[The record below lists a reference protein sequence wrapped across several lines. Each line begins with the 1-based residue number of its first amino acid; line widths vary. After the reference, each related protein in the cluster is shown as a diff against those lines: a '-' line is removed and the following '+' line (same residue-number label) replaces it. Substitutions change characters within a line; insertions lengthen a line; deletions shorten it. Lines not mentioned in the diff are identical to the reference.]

1 MTDFDCGIEEGW
13 HQCERHDERRPK
25 TRGCCA
31 GCSPKC
37 SAAGLCPR
45 GGLGAGGSE
54 GKPQVERSRRGG
66 KTRSS
71 CDWSGGRRLAGCSQL
86 VLLSQAEATLRQA
99 AWLFAAVD
107 IMMRR
112 TPRSR
117 DFACLPGRSGSL
129 SERPP
134 QTEPVTTETRLGS
147 RTPTPILPGGM
158 TLRLLLLAWKRCRHA
173 CLKARMGVQAGP
185 EEAQLGLLCL
195 GPGPVGVRGQSSAPR
210 CRALSPHAGG
220 RARS

>member
-54 GKPQVERSRRGG
+54 GKPQVERTRRGG

-134 QTEPVTTETRLGS
+134 QTEPVTTNATWKQDADSNSAWRDDFATLAPGLEEMPPRMFESTNGCPGWTRG
-147 RTPTPILPGGM
+147 
-158 TLRLLLLAWKRCRHA
+158 
-173 CLKARMGVQAGP
+173 
-185 EEAQLGLLCL
+185 
-195 GPGPVGVRGQSSAPR
+195 SSAWTPLPWAR
-210 CRALSPHAGG
+210 PCRSSRPEQRPAVPCPSPHAGG